1 MLQTNPKLLCWLKRF
16 FILLIFMQHTQALCC
31 RFNVRDVGFV
41 DLGSKPYNLYIF
53 IGNDM
58 PNDVRDSLQSICVA
72 TFYDT
77 NIKFDL
83 ISVSEA
89 LKTSAK
95 DFIPPNFKGEFPV
108 AVLVAPDHSSN
119 RKTLNITLHKEGEP
133 ITKTAWDALESL
145 VDSPRRNAIL
155 EKVFDCYGVIMVVGG
170 ENADE
175 NKRIRTI
182 AERVASETAATLSE
196 LEKEIQNPPVIE
208 VITTDQFEKEKA
220 FLWSLNILKKTQ
232 NPKVVILYGR
242 GRKIGPV
249 LEGNTLNEAAITA
262 ILSTIGLNCECG
274 LDRKWMQGAMVPLK
288 WDKDRK
294 QKIAKQ
300 LGFNPE
306 SPEIRIEM
314 SQILAKG
321 SAGEGAHRSKIIG
334 DTLDELL
341 TGYRTGGLSAG
352 NTIKTK
358 EETDTN
364 ENSKDIPKDSK
375 ISLTGWM
382 VISIVSILLIGGSI
396 PLVARKKNIP

>member
-1 MLQTNPKLLCWLKRF
+1 VLQTNPKLLCWLKRF

-108 AVLVAPDHSSN
+108 AVLVAPDHYPN

-182 AERVASETAATLSE
+182 AERVASETSATLSE

-208 VITTDQFEKEKA
+208 IITTDQFEKEKA

-294 QKIAKQ
+294 QKVAKQ

-382 VISIVSILLIGGSI
+382 VISIVSILLIGSSI

>member
-16 FILLIFMQHTQALCC
+16 FILLIFVQHTQALCC

-108 AVLVAPDHSSN
+108 AVLVAPDHYPN

-220 FLWSLNILKKTQ
+220 FLWSLNILKKPQ

-364 ENSKDIPKDSK
+364 ENSKNIPKDSK